1 VQEDHRNIE
10 NCLPFNAPLLCKEE
24 LKLTRGNFAQCN
36 PLNLELSLNWHRE
49 FFSRIRRILNSF
61 KEVKNVFVSIP
72 GHSLDDLDGVV
83 EAETIGASEGGDQPA
98 RQLHRQPLLS
108 LRKRILQKTSIE
120 TLL

>member
-1 VQEDHRNIE
+1 MHQ
-10 NCLPFNAPLLCKEE
+10 
-24 LKLTRGNFAQCN
+24 
-36 PLNLELSLNWHRE
+36 E
-49 FFSRIRRILNSF
+49 FFSRVRRILKTF
-61 KEVKNVFVSIP
+61 KELKNVFVSIP